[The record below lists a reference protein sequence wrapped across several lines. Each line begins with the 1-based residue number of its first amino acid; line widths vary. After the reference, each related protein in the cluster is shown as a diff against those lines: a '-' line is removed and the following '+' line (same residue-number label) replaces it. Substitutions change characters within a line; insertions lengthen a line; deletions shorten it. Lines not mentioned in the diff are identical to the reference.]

1 MINMKNIIKGS
12 FKLFLILIGTAIMI
26 VSCEYETNVRP
37 ATYPDQI
44 IYMPAAYGGN
54 FVINDIARRIG
65 DPPVPGQPFRYVVD
79 TAARKFSVPLSVYRA
94 GINND
99 GAFKVDIAA
108 KSDTITKLILAGKLL
123 NTVLLDQTKYSIITS
138 VDMPD
143 GKELATFSLIIDLD
157 FLRQSYPASIFAL
170 GVGVS
175 STQRASNPLLATTIV
190 VIDSKIMKPTPNFTQ
205 AADAS
210 DPKKINFTNSSLMSV
225 RYLWNFGDGSAI
237 SSVVSP
243 SHNYVNAGTYT
254 ITLTAIG
261 ITGMEDKSIKTAV
274 ISVL

>member
-1 MINMKNIIKGS
+1 MKNNIKGGLR
-12 FKLFLILIGTAIMI
+12 LFLILIGTAIII

-37 ATYPDQI
+37 AGYPDQI

-79 TAARKFSVPLSVYRA
+79 TASRKFNIPLSVYRA

-108 KSDTITKLILAGKLL
+108 NSDTINKLILAGKLV
-123 NTVLLDQTKYSIITS
+123 NTVLLDQTKYSIISS

-143 GKELATFSLIIDLD
+143 GKELATFNLVIDLD
-157 FLRQSYPASIFAL
+157 FMRQNYPASIFAL

-175 STQRASNPLLATTIV
+175 STQRASNPKLATTIV
-190 VIDSKIMKPTPNFTQ
+190 VVDSKIMKPTPNFTQ
-205 AADAS
+205 AAAAS
-210 DPKKINFTNSSLMSV
+210 DSKKINFTNSSLMSV
-225 RYLWNFGDGSAI
+225 RYLWDFGDGSAV
-237 SSVVSP
+237 SSVTSP
-243 SHNYVNAGTYT
+243 SHTYVNAGTYT

-261 ITGMEDKSIKTAV
+261 ITGMEDKTIKTTV